1 MVSSFLC
8 TATLLLFRLTSCC
21 GIQSQQM
28 HIFFLSIKYETKATF
43 FLYGM
48 QMIQK
53 PRKYQ
58 VFSEKEIIRI
68 HTVCMHRPDAIP
80 YQPYLQLSPHLNL
93 HKYGTAKTVWPV
105 LMNSDHTV
113 TLHLGRLT
121 TELSVGNAQ
130 SGTLGLK
137 TTVSLQQ
144 QHLQRF
150 GGFLTEGIKITL
162 SWLQM
167 FDLIALIMFL
177 INDLITN
184 TATLSALIHY

>member
-21 GIQSQQM
+21 GIQSHQI
-28 HIFFLSIKYETKATF
+28 HIFFLSIKYETKATL

-48 QMIQK
+48 QIIPK

-80 YQPYLQLSPHLNL
+80 YQQLSPHLNL
-93 HKYGTAKTVWPV
+93 HKYGTNTVWPV

-150 GGFLTEGIKITL
+150 GGFLKGIKITF

-167 FDLIALIMFL
+167 FDLIALVIQ
-177 INDLITN
+177 
-184 TATLSALIHY
+184 LSF

>member
-21 GIQSQQM
+21 GIQRHQI
-28 HIFFLSIKYETKATF
+28 HIFFLSIKYGTKATF
-43 FLYGM
+43 FLNRM
-48 QMIQK
+48 QIIQK
-53 PRKYQ
+53 PKKILSILRERDYM
-58 VFSEKEIIRI
+58 
-68 HTVCMHRPDAIP
+68 HTYSMYAPPDAIS

-93 HKYGTAKTVWPV
+93 YKYWTAKTVRPV
-105 LMNSDHTV
+105 LMNSGHTV

-150 GGFLTEGIKITL
+150 GGFLTEGTNGTEIKMRHFKITL
-162 SWLQM
+162 CWLQM
-167 FDLIALIMFL
+167 FNFTVLVIQ
-177 INDLITN
+177 
-184 TATLSALIHY
+184 LSFYQ